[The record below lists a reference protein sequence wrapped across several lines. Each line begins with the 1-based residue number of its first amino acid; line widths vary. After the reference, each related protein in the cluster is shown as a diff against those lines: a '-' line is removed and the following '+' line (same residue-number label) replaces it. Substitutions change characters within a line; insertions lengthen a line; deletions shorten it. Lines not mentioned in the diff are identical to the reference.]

1 MATYAIIIVT
11 YNSGGDIL
19 PCLQAL
25 CRATPAKTAQ
35 LIIVDNASTD
45 DTRHQLEH
53 FRQSAGAHFAAINL
67 IENRQNRGFT
77 TALNQ
82 GLRSA
87 RAPYL
92 LLLNPDTVLSA
103 AALPR
108 LRTSLQRQGGA
119 GVIAP
124 QLRNSDGSVQPSCRR
139 FPTHLD
145 VLWITTGLAALF
157 PRSRRFNRWKMGDF
171 DHRQSRDVDQ
181 PQGACLFTSREI
193 VERIGHWDE
202 AFPMFF
208 SDVDWC
214 YRVRQAGYR
223 IWFDADIS
231 VLHHQGR
238 SVFQRRPAMILSSHR
253 SFITYFLKHFRG
265 FRWLL
270 PNIFVIF
277 LLSIGAAARFV
288 LATLGQHRGNTPES
302 GKART

>member
-25 CRATPAKTAQ
+25 CRAAPAKAAH
-35 LIIVDNASTD
+35 LIVVDNASTD
-45 DTRHQLEH
+45 DTLPKLEF
-53 FRQSAGAHFAAINL
+53 FRQAAGNHFDAMQVV
-67 IENRQNRGFT
+67 ENRANRGFT
-77 TALNQ
+77 AALNQ
-82 GLRSA
+82 GLRLA

-92 LLLNPDTVLSA
+92 LLLNPDTVLSD

-108 LRTSLQRQGGA
+108 LQTSLQQQSGA
-119 GVIAP
+119 GIVAP

-145 VLWITTGLAALF
+145 VLWITAGLAALL

-181 PQGACLFTSREI
+181 PQGACLFTSRKI
-193 VERIGHWDE
+193 FERIGPWDE

-214 YRVRQAGYR
+214 YRVCQAGYR
-223 IWFDADIS
+223 IWFDAGIS
-231 VLHHQGR
+231 VVHHQGR

-253 SFITYFLKHFRG
+253 SFIAYFLKHFRG

-277 LLSIGAAARFV
+277 LLAIGAAIRFV
-288 LATLGQHRGNTPES
+288 LAILNQLRENTPER
-302 GKART
+302 GEART